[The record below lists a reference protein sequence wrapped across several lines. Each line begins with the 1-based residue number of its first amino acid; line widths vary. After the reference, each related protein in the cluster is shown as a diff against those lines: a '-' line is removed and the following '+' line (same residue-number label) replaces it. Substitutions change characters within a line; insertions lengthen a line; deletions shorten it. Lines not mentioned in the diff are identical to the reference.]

1 MSLYNITGQRRQLS
15 REHLQRKRA
24 ASPAGSSG
32 AGLVAANDAT
42 LHQAVL
48 ATGLVRSIRKVYILR
63 ATGNASADRLRSVVL
78 DLLKVRRSLCPCRS
92 TLKLCPLLFL
102 VSACPRSKA

>member
-1 MSLYNITGQRRQLS
+1 MYISDPLSMCITTGQGRHLS

-24 ASPAGSSG
+24 ASPAGSGG

-63 ATGNASADRLRSVVL
+63 ATGNTSADRLRSVVL
-78 DLLKVRRSLCPCRS
+78 DLLKVRRPLCPS
-92 TLKLCPLLFL
+92 QVFG
-102 VSACPRSKA
+102 SAYIYYPTFCA